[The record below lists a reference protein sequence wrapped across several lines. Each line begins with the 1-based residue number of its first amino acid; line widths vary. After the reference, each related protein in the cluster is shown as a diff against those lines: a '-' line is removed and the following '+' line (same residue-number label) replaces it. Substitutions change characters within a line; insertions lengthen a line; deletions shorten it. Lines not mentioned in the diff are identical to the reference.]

1 MSGRTIVGGLIAA
14 LCGAGPLTAQ
24 ASPPPNVVAAIHAQ
38 LPAPGVQPAN
48 PWQCVDLWTDPARP
62 RVGETIDA
70 CREAVRRRFHNGF
83 AATTFVNFGV
93 FEIAHGRFA
102 TALQDLSEAVA
113 LDPKCMEALVNRAV
127 AYDALGDLASAKAD
141 RVLVTRLH
149 PHDAEDFLS
158 LGTAEDHL
166 GQPQA
171 ALAAY
176 TLAIGKSARIRST
189 AFHAVLERGR
199 VYLELGQFDLA
210 VADFT
215 TAAQMAPGAGEPLND
230 RCWARAAA
238 GRELDLALADCN
250 GALAIASQHGA
261 EASNWL
267 ESRGF
272 VYLRQGGYEAA
283 IRDFD
288 AALASRPKQP
298 AAVYLRG
305 IARIRKGESAAG
317 RADIAAAQTMY
328 PNIAAFFSRAG
339 VNP

>member
-1 MSGRTIVGGLIAA
+1 MFGRTIIGGLLAA
-14 LCGAGPLTAQ
+14 LCGAAQVTAQ
-24 ASPPPNVVAAIHAQ
+24 ASQPPIVVAAIPAQ
-38 LPAPGVQPAN
+38 LPAAGGQPAN
-48 PWQCVDLWTDPARP
+48 PWQCVDLWTDPGRP
-62 RVGETIDA
+62 HVGETIDA
-70 CREAVRRRFHNGF
+70 CREAMRRKFHNGF

-93 FEIAHGRFA
+93 FEIAQRKFA
-102 TALQDLSEAVA
+102 AALQDLSEAVA
-113 LDPKCMEALVNRAV
+113 LDRKNMEALVNRAV
-127 AYDALGDLASAKAD
+127 AYDGLEDPASAKAD
-141 RVLVTRLH
+141 RESVTRLH

-166 GQPQA
+166 GHPQA

-176 TLAIGKSARIRST
+176 TMAIGKSARIRST
-189 AFHAVLERGR
+189 AFNAICERGR

-215 TAAQMAPGAGEPLND
+215 KATQMAPGAGQPLND
-230 RCWARAAA
+230 RCWARAAV

-250 GALAIASQHGA
+250 AALNIASQHGV
-261 EASNWL
+261 EAPNWL

-272 VYLRQGGYEAA
+272 VYLRQGRYDEA

-288 AALASRPKQP
+288 AALARPRKQP

-305 IARIRKGESAAG
+305 LARIRKGESAAG
-317 RADIAAAQTMY
+317 RADIAAAQAMY
-328 PNIAAFFSRAG
+328 PEIAAFFTRAG